1 MSDPSRALTAH
12 SLRAGRA
19 SLSIPASARSGGNGV
34 RNGVRS
40 RLVHLLCVLA
50 ITLSTGATAFVPD
63 ARANAQSGSGESRVA
78 TTDLNLRAQP
88 STSSAVLTVI
98 PGGRSVTVTGGN
110 QNGFLPVRYSGVN
123 GFAYADFLG
132 SGAASGNTAG
142 NGSSGATG
150 GTSVLVS
157 LNLRGDASTSSQ
169 VLAVMPAGATVQL
182 LGEQRNGFVRVTYN
196 GTRGWASGQFLG
208 SGGAATP
215 SDGGTNGGTSSG
227 ATGAARSTTDL
238 NLRSGAGTS
247 FAVIGV
253 IPAGGQVQLT
263 GTRQNN
269 FAQLTYNGT
278 QGWASLD
285 FLTSGGGSGSSP
297 VVPDDGDVENG
308 ASGTATVN
316 GSLNLRASAS
326 TSAQIVDVMPGGAR
340 VQVLGPRQ
348 NGFAQ
353 VTYNG
358 SQGWAFEQYLT
369 SGGSVPEPS
378 DSAGPA
384 PTQPTT
390 PPSSGSAPSGPL
402 WATVSLNL
410 RSGPGTTFSVLTVM
424 PAGSSGTSTGQSQ
437 NGFWSLNYNGTNGWA
452 SASLLSTDGG
462 SAVDP
467 APTAPGN
474 AGSYSQDQI
483 IQIIYAAADR
493 YGQPRADMLR
503 VARCESVLD
512 PNAVNASGGSYGL
525 FQFIPSTWATTPYA
539 GDNIFDAYASA
550 NAAGW
555 MWQQGRRNEWVCQ

>member
-1 MSDPSRALTAH
+1 MSHPSWAPSAH
-12 SLRAGRA
+12 RPRTDRA
-19 SLSIPASARSGGNGV
+19 SSAMPVRVRGHAGLAS
-34 RNGVRS
+34 VRS
-40 RLVHLLCVLA
+40 RLVHLVCVVA
-50 ITLSTGATAFVPD
+50 ITLSAGATAFVPET
-63 ARANAQSGSGESRVA
+63 RANAQSETRVA
-78 TTDLNLRAQP
+78 TTDLNLRARP

-98 PGGRSVTVTGGN
+98 PAGQSVSVTGDT
-110 QNGFLPVRYSGVN
+110 QSGFLPVTFRGVS

-132 SGAASGNTAG
+132 SGGGSGSTP
-142 NGSSGATG
+142 GSGSTSGTTG
-150 GTSVLVS
+150 GTNVLVS
-157 LNLRGDASTSSQ
+157 LNLRADASTDSQ
-169 VLAVMPAGATVQL
+169 ILDVMPAGATVQL

-196 GTRGWASGQFLG
+196 GTQGWASGQFLG
-208 SGGAATP
+208 SGGSASDPADSDT
-215 SDGGTNGGTSSG
+215 DGGATTG
-227 ATGAARSTTDL
+227 ATGAAQSTTDL

-247 FAVIGV
+247 FAVIAV
-253 IPAGGQVQLT
+253 IPAGGQVQLA
-263 GTRQNN
+263 GSRQNN
-269 FAQLTYNGT
+269 FAQVTYNGT

-285 FLTSGGGSGSSP
+285 FLTTGGGSGSSP
-297 VVPDDGDVENG
+297 AVPEDTDSGTESG
-308 ASGTATVN
+308 AAGTATVN

-326 TSAQIVDVMPGGAR
+326 TSAQIIDVMPGGAQ

-353 VTYNG
+353 VTYRG

-369 SGGSVPEPS
+369 IGGT
-378 DSAGPA
+378 APA
-384 PTQPTT
+384 PDAGSDPAPST
-390 PPSSGSAPSGPL
+390 PPSSGTAPSGPL

-410 RSGPGTTFSVLTVM
+410 RSGPGTTYSVLTVM
-424 PAGSSGTSTGQSQ
+424 PAGSSGTSNGQSQ

-452 SASLLSTDGG
+452 SSSLLSTDGG

-467 APTAPGN
+467 APTNPGN
-474 AGSYSQDQI
+474 SGSYGQDQI

>member
-1 MSDPSRALTAH
+1 MSHSSWVLSAHRPRTDRAPSVMPVRV
-12 SLRAGRA
+12 RGYAG
-19 SLSIPASARSGGNGV
+19 LASA
-34 RNGVRS
+34 RS
-40 RLVHLLCVLA
+40 RLVHLVCVLA
-50 ITLSTGATAFVPD
+50 ITLSAGATAFVPET
-63 ARANAQSGSGESRVA
+63 RANAQSETRVA

-88 STSSAVLTVI
+88 STDSAVLTVI
-98 PGGRSVTVTGGN
+98 PAGQSVSVTGGN
-110 QNGFLPVRYSGVN
+110 QRGFLPVTFSGVT
-123 GFAYADFLG
+123 GFAYAEFLG
-132 SGAASGNTAG
+132 SGSEGE
-142 NGSSGATG
+142 SSGDGGSGSTG
-150 GTSVLVS
+150 GASVLVS
-157 LNLRGDASTSSQ
+157 LNLRADASTDSQ
-169 VLAVMPAGATVQL
+169 ILDVMPAGAAVQL

-196 GTRGWASGQFLG
+196 GTQGWAFGQFLG
-208 SGGAATP
+208 SGGSVPVDSDT
-215 SDGGTNGGTSSG
+215 DGGATTGASG
-227 ATGAARSTTDL
+227 AAQSTTDL

-247 FAVIGV
+247 FSVVDV
-253 IPAGGQVQLT
+253 IPAGGQVELT
-263 GTRQNN
+263 GSRQNG
-269 FAQLTYNGT
+269 FAQVTYNGS
-278 QGWASLD
+278 QGWA
-285 FLTSGGGSGSSP
+285 FEQYLTIGGGGGPSPTVPEDTDSGTES
-297 VVPDDGDVENG
+297 G
-308 ASGTATVN
+308 AAGTATVN

-326 TSAQIVDVMPGGAR
+326 TSSQIIDVMPGGVQ

-369 SGGSVPEPS
+369 IGGT
-378 DSAGPA
+378 APA
-384 PTQPTT
+384 PASS
-390 PPSSGSAPSGPL
+390 PSSGSAPSGPL

-410 RSGPGTTFSVLTVM
+410 RSGPGTTYSILTVM

-452 SASLLSTDGG
+452 SSSLLSTEGG

-467 APTAPGN
+467 APTSPGN
-474 AGSYSQDQI
+474 AGSYGQDQI

-493 YGQPRADMLR
+493 YGQPREDMLR

-539 GDNIFDAYASA
+539 GDDIFDAYASA

>member
-1 MSDPSRALTAH
+1 MFSSSSAPTAH
-12 SLRAGRA
+12 PPRADRA
-19 SLSIPASARSGGNGV
+19 PLVTPVAVRTRSGV
-34 RNGVRS
+34 MGVRS
-40 RLVHLLCVLA
+40 RLVHLVCVLA
-50 ITLSTGATAFVPD
+50 ITLSAGATAFVPET
-63 ARANAQSGSGESRVA
+63 RANAQGSGDSRVA

-88 STSSAVLTVI
+88 TTSSAVLMVI
-98 PGGRSVTVTGGN
+98 PSGRSVSVTGGN
-110 QNGFLPVRYSGVN
+110 QNGFLPVSFSGVN

-132 SGAASGNTAG
+132 SGSASGDTSG
-142 NGSSGATG
+142 DGSSSGATG
-150 GTSVLVS
+150 GTNVLVS
-157 LNLRGDASTSSQ
+157 LNLRTDASTSSQ
-169 VLAVMPAGATVQL
+169 IIAVMPAGATVQL

-196 GTRGWASGQFLG
+196 GTRGWAFGQFLG
-208 SGGAATP
+208 SGGAAP
-215 SDGGTNGGTSSG
+215 DDSGTDSGTSSG
-227 ATGAARSTTDL
+227 ATGSAQSTSDL
-238 NLRSGAGTS
+238 NLRSGAGTT

-285 FLTSGGGSGSSP
+285 FLTTGGGTSSP
-297 VVPDDGDVENG
+297 TVPDETDSGTENG
-308 ASGTATVN
+308 ASGSATVN

-326 TSAQIVDVMPGGAR
+326 TSAQIIDVMPGGAR
-340 VQVLGPRQ
+340 IQILGPRQ

-358 SQGWAFEQYLT
+358 SQGWAFEQFLT
-369 SGGSVPEPS
+369 IGG
-378 DSAGPA
+378 AAPA
-384 PTQPTT
+384 PSASSPPAPTT

-402 WATVSLNL
+402 WATVALNL

-452 SASLLSTDGG
+452 SSSLLSTDGG

-467 APTAPGN
+467 PPTSPGN
-474 AGSYSQDQI
+474 SGSYTQDQI
-483 IQIIYAAADR
+483 IDIIYAAADR

-525 FQFIPSTWATTPYA
+525 FQFLPSTWATTPFA
-539 GDNIFDAYASA
+539 GDNIFDPYASA

>member
-1 MSDPSRALTAH
+1 MSDPSWALTAH
-12 SLRAGRA
+12 PLRAARV
-19 SLSIPASARSGGNGV
+19 SRNTPASPRSGV
-34 RNGVRS
+34 TGVRS
-40 RLVHLLCVLA
+40 RLVHLVCVLA
-50 ITLSTGATAFVPD
+50 ITLSAGATAFVPET
-63 ARANAQSGSGESRVA
+63 RANAQSGSGESRVA

-98 PGGRSVTVTGGN
+98 PGGRSVSVTGGN
-110 QNGFLPVRYSGVN
+110 QNGFLPVTYSGVN

-132 SGAASGNTAG
+132 SGSASGDTAG
-142 NGSSGATG
+142 NGSSSGATG

-157 LNLRGDASTSSQ
+157 LNLRADASTSSQ
-169 VLAVMPAGATVQL
+169 ILTVMPAGATVQL

-196 GTRGWASGQFLG
+196 GTQGWASGQFLG
-208 SGGAATP
+208 SGGSAAP
-215 SDGGTNGGTSSG
+215 SDSGTDGGTSSG
-227 ATGAARSTTDL
+227 ATGSARSTTDL

-247 FAVIGV
+247 FAVIDV

-285 FLTSGGGSGSSP
+285 FLTTGGGSGATP
-297 VVPDDGDVENG
+297 TVPDETDSGTENG
-308 ASGTATVN
+308 ASGSATVN

-326 TSAQIVDVMPGGAR
+326 TSAQIVDVMPGGAQ

-369 SGGSVPEPS
+369 AGGTAPVPD
-378 DSAGPA
+378 DSSAPA
-384 PTQPTT
+384 PTT

-402 WATVSLNL
+402 WATSSLNL
-410 RSGPGTTFSVLTVM
+410 RSGPGTTYSVLTVM

-437 NGFWSLNYNGTNGWA
+437 NGFWSMNYNGTNGWA

-467 APTAPGN
+467 APTNPGN

-493 YGQPRADMLR
+493 YGQPREDMLR

-539 GDNIFDAYASA
+539 GDDIFDAYASA

>member
-1 MSDPSRALTAH
+1 MSSSASSWAPTAH
-12 SLRAGRA
+12 SLRADRVP
-19 SLSIPASARSGGNGV
+19 LVTPTTARTHFRMTGI
-34 RNGVRS
+34 RS
-40 RLVHLLCVLA
+40 RLIHLVCVLA
-50 ITLSTGATAFVPD
+50 ITLSAGATAFVPET
-63 ARANAQSGSGESRVA
+63 RANAQGSGDSRVA

-98 PGGRSVTVTGGN
+98 PSGQSVSVTGGN
-110 QNGFLPVRYSGVN
+110 QNGFLPVSYSGVN
-123 GFAYADFLG
+123 GFAYADYLG
-132 SGAASGNTAG
+132 SGDTSED
-142 NGSSGATG
+142 GSSGATG
-150 GTSVLVS
+150 GTNVLVS
-157 LNLRGDASTSSQ
+157 LNLRADALTSSQ
-169 VLAVMPAGATVQL
+169 IIAVMPAGATVQL

-196 GTRGWASGQFLG
+196 GSQGWAFGEFLG
-208 SGGAATP
+208 SGGATAP
-215 SDGGTNGGTSSG
+215 DDSGTDGGTSSG
-227 ATGAARSTTDL
+227 ATGSAQSTTDL

-247 FAVIGV
+247 FAVIDV

-269 FAQLTYNGT
+269 FAQLTYNGS

-285 FLTSGGGSGSSP
+285 FLTTGGGSGSP
-297 VVPDDGDVENG
+297 AVPDETDSGTENG
-308 ASGTATVN
+308 ASGSATVDS
-316 GSLNLRASAS
+316 SLNLRASAS
-326 TSAQIVDVMPGGAR
+326 TSAQIIDVMPGGAQ

-358 SQGWAFEQYLT
+358 SQGWAYEQYLT
-369 SGGSVPEPS
+369 IGGT
-378 DSAGPA
+378 APA
-384 PTQPTT
+384 PSASSQPAPTT
-390 PPSSGSAPSGPL
+390 PPTSGSAPSGPL

-410 RSGPGTTFSVLTVM
+410 RSGPGTTYSVLTVM

-452 SASLLSTDGG
+452 SSSLLSTDGG

-467 APTAPGN
+467 APTSPGN
-474 AGSYSQDQI
+474 SGSYTQDQI
-483 IQIIYAAADR
+483 INIIYAAADR

-539 GDNIFDAYASA
+539 GDDIFDPYASA

>member
-1 MSDPSRALTAH
+1 MSHPSWALSAHRPRTDRAP
-12 SLRAGRA
+12 SVMPVRVRGYAGLA
-19 SLSIPASARSGGNGV
+19 
-34 RNGVRS
+34 GVRS
-40 RLVHLLCVLA
+40 RLVHLVCVLA
-50 ITLSTGATAFVPD
+50 ITLSAGATAFVPET
-63 ARANAQSGSGESRVA
+63 RANAQSETRVA
-78 TTDLNLRAQP
+78 TTDLNLRVQP
-88 STSSAVLTVI
+88 STDSAVLTVI
-98 PGGRSVTVTGGN
+98 PAGQSVSVTGGN
-110 QNGFLPVRYSGVN
+110 QSGFLPVTFSGVS

-132 SGAASGNTAG
+132 SGGG
-142 NGSSGATG
+142 NGSTSGGSGATG
-150 GTSVLVS
+150 GSSVLVS
-157 LNLRGDASTSSQ
+157 LNLRADASTDSQ
-169 VLAVMPAGATVQL
+169 ILDVMPAGATVQL
-182 LGEQRNGFVRVTYN
+182 PGEQRNGFVRVTYN
-196 GTRGWASGQFLG
+196 GTQGWAFGQFLG
-208 SGGAATP
+208 SGGGASAP
-215 SDGGTNGGTSSG
+215 SDGGTDDGATTG
-227 ATGAARSTTDL
+227 ATGAAQSTTNL

-247 FAVIGV
+247 FSVIDV

-263 GTRQNN
+263 GSRQNN
-269 FAQLTYNGT
+269 FAQVTYNGI

-285 FLTSGGGSGSSP
+285 FLTTGGGSGSSP
-297 VVPDDGDVENG
+297 AVPEDTDSGTASG
-308 ASGTATVN
+308 AAGTATVN

-326 TSAQIVDVMPGGAR
+326 TGAQIIDVMPGGVQ

-358 SQGWAFEQYLT
+358 SQGWAFAQYLT
-369 SGGSVPEPS
+369 IGGTAPAPDSGSE
-378 DSAGPA
+378 PA
-384 PTQPTT
+384 PTI

-410 RSGPGTTFSVLTVM
+410 RSGPGTTYSILTVM

-452 SASLLSTDGG
+452 SSSLLSTDGG

-467 APTAPGN
+467 APTSPGSS
-474 AGSYSQDQI
+474 GSYGQDQI

-493 YGQPRADMLR
+493 YGQSRADMLR

-539 GDNIFDAYASA
+539 GDDIFDAYASA